1 MKLRNGG
8 FVDRHQDRR
17 QMLRTAVEEYLN
29 PRAVREHGLEP
40 LVPFRFCPCDD
51 DKEAAHRGVH
61 MARLMPLQAAPL
73 GARLRN
79 SPLPPPAMPQARA
92 G

>member
-1 MKLRNGG
+1 
-8 FVDRHQDRR
+8 
-17 QMLRTAVEEYLN
+17 
-29 PRAVREHGLEP
+29 
-40 LVPFRFCPCDD
+40 
-51 DKEAAHRGVH
+51 